1 MTFRNLM
8 IAETLV
14 SLGFGLVYL
23 FYPQML
29 IDDYLVDKTPLNSTG
44 QTIALHYGTLMVSV
58 GIAAWFSRNA
68 QPSVGRRALLI
79 ITCLSCLLVCIISFY
94 LLSKGI
100 ETSAIIWTVIIP
112 LAFMGGWAGWLLS
125 NEAGLDLK

>member
-14 SLGFGLVYL
+14 SIGFGLVYL

-44 QTIALHYGTLMVSV
+44 QTIALHYGSLLITIGFVQ
-58 GIAAWFSRNA
+58 WFARNT
-68 QPSVGRRALLI
+68 QPSGARKSILFIPLLSN
-79 ITCLSCLLVCIISFY
+79 LFVVIISIY
-94 LLSKGI
+94 CLSKGI

-112 LAFMGGWAGWLLS
+112 LALMSGWAGWLLS
-125 NEAGLDLK
+125 KEAGLDLK